1 MAKYIVLEIQK
12 ASDGTIA
19 TPPLS
24 TAETLNAARSTFYSK
39 CSIAAVSEV
48 PVHTIVLMTDAGQTI
63 GLESFDHT
71 A

>member
-1 MAKYIVLEIQK
+1 MKYIVIEIQK
-12 ASDGTIA
+12 FADGTIA

-39 CSIAAVSEV
+39 CSIAAVSDV
-48 PVHTIVLMTDAGQTI
+48 PAHTIVLMTDVGQTI

>member
-1 MAKYIVLEIQK
+1 MKYIVIEIQK
-12 ASDGTIA
+12 FADGTVA

-48 PVHTIVLMTDAGQTI
+48 PVHTIILMTDVGQTI

-71 A
+71 AE